1 MITIVMPEWFILL
14 LATLVVIYIIDIFM
28 RLILSCYKILIMKQE
43 REAKDDQ
50 G

>member
-1 MITIVMPEWFILL
+1 MITIVLPEWFIYL
-14 LATLVVIYIIDIFM
+14 LATLVFIYIIDIFM
-28 RLILSCYKILIMKQE
+28 RLVISCYKIVIMKQE

>member
-1 MITIVMPEWFILL
+1 MITIVLPEWFIYLL
-14 LATLVVIYIIDIFM
+14 GTLVLLYIIDIFM
-28 RLILSCYKILIMKQE
+28 RLIISCYKILIMKQE

>member
-14 LATLVVIYIIDIFM
+14 LGCLVVLYIIDIFM
-28 RLILSCYKILIMKQE
+28 RLILSCYKILIMKME
-43 REAKDDQ
+43 REAKNDQ

>member
-14 LATLVVIYIIDIFM
+14 LACLVLIYILDIFM
-28 RLILSCYKILIMKQE
+28 RLCISVYKILIMKQE
-43 REAKDDQ
+43 RENKNDT

>member
-14 LATLVVIYIIDIFM
+14 LGCLVLIYIIDIFM
-28 RLILSCYKILIMKQE
+28 RLVISCYKILIMKQE

>member
-1 MITIVMPEWFILL
+1 MITIVIPEWFIYL
-14 LATLVVIYIIDIFM
+14 LAILVLVYILDIFM
-28 RLILSCYKILIMKQE
+28 RLIISCYKILIMKQE